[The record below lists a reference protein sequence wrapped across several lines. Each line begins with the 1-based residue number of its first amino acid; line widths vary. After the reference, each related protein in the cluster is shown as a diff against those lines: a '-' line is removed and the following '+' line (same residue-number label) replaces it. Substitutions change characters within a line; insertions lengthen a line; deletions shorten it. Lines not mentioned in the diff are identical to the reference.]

1 MKAKV
6 LALVALGVA
15 GLGYLAEELAQH
27 AGFLAGEGMANGW
40 RNAQIEKRYQDV
52 ADGLNRKTPVDAGNG
67 IRLDTVDAS
76 NMTVTYHYTVLQ
88 MPPDVSEAGAAVK
101 GQAKTKYCADTT
113 TFKGDGVA
121 LAMKYVDTSGNPV
134 FDFRISPDDC

>member
-6 LALVALGVA
+6 LAFVALVVA

-40 RNAQIEKRYQDV
+40 RNAQIEKRYRDV
-52 ADGLNRKTPVDAGNG
+52 ADDLNRKAPMDVGNG

-76 NMTVTYHYTVLQ
+76 NMTVTYHYTVLE
-88 MPPDVSEAGAAVK
+88 MPPDINEAGAAVK
-101 GQAKTKYCADTT
+101 AQAKTKYCADTT

-121 LAMKYVDTSGNPV
+121 MAMSYVNTTGNPV
-134 FDFRISPDDC
+134 FDFRISPNDC